1 MQPHLV
7 DDVAILPQAGREV
20 ALVVP
25 GHHDGGRHLH
35 VGAHLR
41 NMGRRWLWCS
51 VVVVVVAVGQAMRLR
66 ERQLKKCEGNSACDH
81 QLKEAPGARQELR
94 VVPVRGVACVLLPGS
109 TSQYA
114 FETWRGIHG
123 IAGVLPRR
131 RDDEGSPDGPYLI
144 TEGLLQHLGGW

>member
-25 GHHDGGRHLH
+25 WHHDGGRHLH

-41 NMGRRWLWCS
+41 NMGWRWLWCS
-51 VVVVVVAVGQAMRLR
+51 VVVVVVVVGQAIRLIKKFKIKEMRVKRLSVR
-66 ERQLKKCEGNSACDH
+66 DH
-81 QLKEAPGARQELR
+81 QLKEAPGSRQELR

-109 TSQYA
+109 LCA

-131 RDDEGSPDGPYLI
+131 RDDEGSPDGPDLI
-144 TEGLLQHLGGW
+144 TEGLL